1 MGLAAAYSAQPGPT
15 RSPAAAGGETAT
27 ARAARPAAAKLVAAI
42 VFFTFMPFTPSLPE
56 TAACAVSLPPT

>member
-1 MGLAAAYSAQPGPT
+1 P
-15 RSPAAAGGETAT
+15 PAVETAT

-56 TAACAVSLPPT
+56 TAAWCRLATPDMISSEPSGSWMDIHP